1 MIGELLSVQ
10 KVARLVYS
18 TIFSDMDFMVQ
29 VDVYVTSTVCYR
41 TVFKTNWN

>member
-18 TIFSDMDFMVQ
+18 TIFSDMVQ